1 MKIAVFII
9 TLCMFLIGGA
19 DRACAGYRSKGC
31 CYTRTYHHEIDA
43 KRNDLASVL
52 KANQPTIDIDTEL
65 LIADELEEECN
76 DANNRRSKF
85 AWYHSFIADDNA
97 DNSGLTIIGT
107 APSYW
112 PKQSDK
118 YIHQRVFKI

>member
-1 MKIAVFII
+1 
-9 TLCMFLIGGA
+9 MFLIGGA

-31 CYTRTYHHEIDA
+31 CYTRTYHHEIDG
-43 KRNDLASVL
+43 KRNNPA
-52 KANQPTIDIDTEL
+52 AIFAMNQATIDVDTDL

-76 DANNRRSKF
+76 NANNRKSKF
-85 AWYHSFIADDNA
+85 AWYHSFIDDDNA
-97 DNSGLTIIGT
+97 DHSCVTTSGT

>member
-1 MKIAVFII
+1 
-9 TLCMFLIGGA
+9 MFLIGGA

-31 CYTRTYHHEIDA
+31 CYTRTYHHEIEG
-43 KRNDLASVL
+43 KRNNPA
-52 KANQPTIDIDTEL
+52 AIFNMNQATIDVDTDL

-76 DANNRRSKF
+76 DSTNRKSKF

-97 DNSGLTIIGT
+97 DNSGVMTSGT
-107 APSYW
+107 ARSYW